1 MSSLTDGEN
10 GWRVPGEPDST
21 MSMGFVIA
29 SVSRRAGGLFESV
42 RRLAQSLH
50 EQSCRILVFANQ
62 DEFTAADHAAWHP
75 LEPATFPVLG
85 PWQFGY
91 SPGLRAALRGA
102 DVDILNVHGIWMYPS
117 VAGLAWARQW
127 DRPLVIH
134 AHGMLDPWAVRHH
147 RWRKRLAG
155 WAYENAHLRR
165 ASCLRALCP
174 AEAEAMRQFGLTNP
188 ICVIPNGIDLPGAW
202 PTKPPPW
209 EGKIAPGRRV
219 LLYLG
224 RIHPK
229 KGLPH
234 LLRAWQELRRED
246 PKATADWA
254 MGIAGWD
261 QGGHEAELQ
270 AAARELGIAGDVI
283 FLGPRFEEDKA
294 ACFAHAEAFV
304 LPSFSEGLPMAVLEA
319 WAYGLPVVMTPQCNL
334 PEGFAAGA
342 AISVNAE
349 ARDTARGLRELF
361 RLTDGARQEMGRRG
375 KELVA
380 QRFTWPRIA
389 GQMLEVNQWLLHGG
403 SVPEC
408 LWTKS

>member
-1 MSSLTDGEN
+1 MS
-10 GWRVPGEPDST
+10 V
-21 MSMGFVIA
+21 GFVIA

-42 RRLAQSLH
+42 RRLAQSL
-50 EQSCRILVFANQ
+50 EDQACKILVFGAKDQ
-62 DEFTAADHAAWHP
+62 FTAADHAAWHP
-75 LEPATFPVLG
+75 LEPATFAVRG

-91 SPGLRAALRGA
+91 SPGLGAALLDA
-102 DVDILNVHGIWMYPS
+102 DLDILNVHGIWMYPS
-117 VAGLAWARQW
+117 VAGLSWARRS

-147 RWRKRLAG
+147 RWRKRVAG

-165 ASCLRALCP
+165 AACLRALCP
-174 AEAEAMRQFGLTNP
+174 AEAEAMRQFGLKNP
-188 ICVIPNGIDLPGAW
+188 ICVIPNGIDLPGSG

-209 EGKIAPGRRV
+209 EGKIEPGRKV

-234 LLRAWQELRRED
+234 LLRAWQQVRRED
-246 PKATADWA
+246 PKAAAGWVA
-254 MGIAGWD
+254 AIAGWD
-261 QGGHEAELQ
+261 QGGHEDELKT
-270 AAARELGIAGDVI
+270 AARELGIAEDVI

-294 ACFAHAEAFV
+294 ACFAHADAFV

-319 WAYGLPVVMTPQCNL
+319 WAYRLPVVMTPQCNL
-334 PEGFAAGA
+334 PEGFAARA
-342 AISVNAE
+342 AIQVEAE
-349 ARDTARGLRELF
+349 AQDTARGLRELF
-361 RLTDGARQEMGRRG
+361 RMTDTARLEMGERG

-389 GQMLEVNQWLLHGG
+389 RQMLDVNRWLLQGG
-403 SVPEC
+403 NPPEC
-408 LWTKS
+408 LWTDSR